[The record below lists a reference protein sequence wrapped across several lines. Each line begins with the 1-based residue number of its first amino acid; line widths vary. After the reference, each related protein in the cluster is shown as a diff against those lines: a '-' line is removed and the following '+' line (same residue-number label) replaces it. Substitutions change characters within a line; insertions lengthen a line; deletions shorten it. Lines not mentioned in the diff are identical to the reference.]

1 MHTAKLRAIGGS
13 ISVTLPRQMVRQ
25 MGLEPGHAV
34 EITSDGQTLTLAPTR
49 KRYSLA
55 QMLKGMK
62 PGDMPAAPGW
72 DSEPRKGREA
82 W

>member
-1 MHTAKLRAIGGS
+1 MHTAKLRAVGGS
-13 ISVTLPRQMVRQ
+13 VSVTLPRPMLRQ
-25 MGLEPGHAV
+25 MGLDVGDAV
-34 EITSDGQTLTLAPTR
+34 AIASDGERLTLEPVR

-72 DSEPRKGREA
+72 SNEPPKGREA

>member
-25 MGLEPGHAV
+25 MGLEAGHDV
-34 EITSDGQTLTLAPTR
+34 EITSDGQTLMLAPTR

-55 QMLKGMK
+55 QMLRGMK
-62 PGDMPAAPGW
+62 PGDMPSAPGW
-72 DSEPRKGREA
+72 DSQPPKGREA